1 MVSYGSLEA
10 VDGIRGS
17 CDIAV
22 AHFGTEGKR
31 MTAAQ
36 QLLAGAYADL
46 GFAEG
51 DLLAPAEPLSQ
62 HSVADWI
69 ERGEWLS
76 LAKSLD
82 IDRIFFVDNNPV
94 VVFARSDNPD
104 PESLRR
110 LYNGIWCMARPRF
123 LFLATPGE
131 LAVYDLARPPVRP
144 GKSLNEDNRQL
155 ELVRSAAEVQS
166 KLAAYRREMVESGQ
180 VFADKRI
187 EAATCRADE
196 ALIRDLGTVRR
207 RLLDEQLDARFAHA
221 LIGRSIFIRYLEDR
235 KVLIP
240 AYFEEVAKA
249 NPRWQRLLE
258 KETDEA
264 WIGGDGSRLLYPR
277 VLRSKSF
284 TYALFRK
291 LAEDFNGDM
300 FPYSTAE
307 ERAVTSEHLKALSGF
322 LLGDPCNDMLFFFA
336 YRFDVIPIEL
346 ISAIYE
352 EFYSAEHERGKT
364 NGSHYTPPELVEFV
378 LSQTLTEERLAQ
390 DPRILDPACG
400 SGIFLVEAFRRI
412 VRYRSSKQG
421 RRLSQQE
428 LRKILR
434 EQIAGIDIN
443 PEAVRV
449 AAFSLYLAFL
459 HYQQPREINEN
470 RRLPNLKWDATALA
484 GESKERYDVLLAS
497 NAFDVSTCGPDVSS
511 RFASGCADIVVGNPP
526 WGTAKRGDAKG
537 TEACN
542 TAMEW
547 CRDRKMPVGDKE
559 LSQAFIHL
567 ALDHLRDG
575 GVAGLLVSSGVFFK
589 QQDKSRAFR
598 AAWLSKSKMLQVTN
612 FSHLRHLFFKGGGR
626 FAEACA
632 PFASVL
638 FEKTPFN
645 DAEHRFEYWS
655 PKLTA
660 AAERLQAVVL
670 QKTDMRLLSQ
680 ADAMRDD
687 RLWKVYWWGSHRD
700 YALLRSLQMNP
711 SISDLNNG
719 KDDRRVSEGQGFK
732 EANRRLSADW
742 LLEYR
747 ELPPEAIARY
757 GPLPPG
763 APLPPPQRV
772 ESRGV
777 REVYEGRRI
786 VIRRGISQSGPQK
799 GIIIARIVDDPLC
812 FRNSVNAFRFDGFA
826 QWETDVLLGI
836 LWSSLAR
843 YYFFLTA
850 GSWGAWHHEVQLQA
864 LQTLPVQFPSDLRLR
879 TRIGRIVGRLREWEP
894 QEQTLFIDGFS
905 RHAIAKQQKEMETEL
920 DEAIYDLYDL
930 TPAERDLVR
939 DMCTYGIDLFYNAQK
954 SHAVETID
962 FSHWPLRCGTVCEIP
977 KEATGLSPYLLGF
990 LDLWNQQLAPEGEFN
1005 WRIIRP
1011 VGPASLLAACFTTQ
1025 VRGAKST
1032 LGQRGDEDAWNQA
1045 LARIDANALTPH
1057 GSRRI
1062 FIDGLIRSVSDR
1074 HITIIK
1080 RNERRLWTA
1089 SAGREDAEA
1098 ALNQAIRMQELRR
1111 K

>member
-1 MVSYGSLEA
+1 
-10 VDGIRGS
+10 
-17 CDIAV
+17 
-22 AHFGTEGKR
+22 

-36 QLLAGAYADL
+36 ELLAGAYADL

-62 HSVADWI
+62 RTSADWL

-76 LAKSLD
+76 LAKSLN
-82 IDRIFFVDNNPV
+82 IDRIFFVENNPV

-104 PESLRR
+104 PDALRR
-110 LYNGIWCMARPRF
+110 LYNRIWCMARPRF

-144 GKSLNEDNRQL
+144 GKLLNDEDRQL

-196 ALIRDLGTVRR
+196 ALIRDLGEVRR
-207 RLLDEQLDARFAHA
+207 KLLDAPLDDRFAHA

-235 KVLIP
+235 EVLIP
-240 AYFEEVAKA
+240 AYFADVAKA
-249 NPRWQRLLE
+249 NPAWQRLLKTE
-258 KETDEA
+258 PDEA

-277 VLRSKSF
+277 VLRNKSF
-284 TYALFRK
+284 TYAMFRK

-300 FPYSTAE
+300 FPYSAAE
-307 ERAVTSEHLKALSGF
+307 ERAVTAEHLKDLRGF
-322 LLGDPCNDMLFFFA
+322 LLGDPSHDRLFFFA
-336 YRFDVIPIEL
+336 YRFEVIPIEL

-352 EFYSAEHERGKT
+352 EFYNAEQERGKT
-364 NGSHYTPPELVEFV
+364 HGSHYTPPELVEFV

-390 DPRILDPACG
+390 NPRILDPACG

-412 VRYRSSKQG
+412 VRYRSRKQG
-421 RRLSQQE
+421 RRLNQQE

-434 EQIAGIDIN
+434 DQIAGIDIN
-443 PEAVRV
+443 EDAVRV

-459 HYQQPREINEN
+459 HYQEPREINEN
-470 RRLPNLKWDATALA
+470 RRLPNLKWDATAPA
-484 GESKERYDVLLAS
+484 DESKERYNVLLAS
-497 NAFDVSTCGPDVSS
+497 NAFDASASGPDVSA

-526 WGTAKRGDAKG
+526 WGTAKRSDANG
-537 TEACN
+537 IEACD
-542 TAMEW
+542 TAMRW
-547 CRDRKMPVGDKE
+547 CRDRELPVGDKE
-559 LSQAFIHL
+559 LSQAFVHL
-567 ALDHLRDG
+567 VLDQLRDG

-589 QQDKSRAFR
+589 QQSMSQAFR
-598 AAWLSKSKMLQVTN
+598 ASWLSKSKMLHVTN
-612 FSHLRHLFFKGGGR
+612 FSHLRHLFFQGGSR

-638 FEKTPFN
+638 FEKTHFS

-655 PKLTA
+655 PKLTV

-670 QKTDMRLLSQ
+670 QKTDMRLLNQ
-680 ADAMRDD
+680 ADAIRDD

-700 YALLRSLQMNP
+700 YALLRSLQMNA
-711 SISDLNNG
+711 SLGDLG
-719 KDDRRVSEGQGFK
+719 EGRDDRRVTEGQGFK
-732 EANRRLSADW
+732 EANKKDPAGW
-742 LLEYR
+742 LLEYQ

-757 GPLPPG
+757 GPIPQG
-763 APLPPPQRV
+763 ALLPPPQRV
-772 ESRGV
+772 ERRGV

-786 VIRRGISQSGPQK
+786 IIRRGVSQGGSQK
-799 GIIIARIVDDPLC
+799 GMIIARIIDAPLC
-812 FRNSVNAFRFDGFA
+812 FRDSINAFRFDGFA
-826 QWETDVLLGI
+826 QWETDIVLGI
-836 LWSSLAR
+836 LWSSVTR
-843 YYFFLTA
+843 YYFFQTA
-850 GSWGAWHHEVQLQA
+850 GSWGAWHHEVKLQA
-864 LQTLPVQFPSDLRLR
+864 LRTLPVRFPSDLRLR
-879 TRIGRIVGRLREWEP
+879 ARICKVVGRLRDWQP
-894 QEQTLFIDGFS
+894 QEQSLFVDGPS
-905 RHAIAKQQKEMETEL
+905 RASIAKQRAEMEAEL
-920 DEAIYDLYDL
+920 DEAIFDLYEL

-939 DMCTYGIDLFYNAQK
+939 DMCAYGIDLFYNAQK
-954 SHAVETID
+954 SHAVKAVD
-962 FSHWPLRCGTVCEIP
+962 FSYWLLRSGTVREIP
-977 KEATGLSPYLLGF
+977 KGTSGLSPYLLGF
-990 LDLWNQQLAPEGEFN
+990 LNSWNQQLAPEGEFH

-1011 VGPASLLAACFTTQ
+1011 VGSASLLAACFTTQ
-1025 VRGAKST
+1025 VRGAKSPPAQ
-1032 LGQRGDEDAWNQA
+1032 QRDEDAWSQA

-1074 HITIIK
+1074 EIMIVK
-1080 RNERRLWTA
+1080 RNERGLWTA

-1098 ALNQAIRMQELRR
+1098 TLNQAIRMQELRH